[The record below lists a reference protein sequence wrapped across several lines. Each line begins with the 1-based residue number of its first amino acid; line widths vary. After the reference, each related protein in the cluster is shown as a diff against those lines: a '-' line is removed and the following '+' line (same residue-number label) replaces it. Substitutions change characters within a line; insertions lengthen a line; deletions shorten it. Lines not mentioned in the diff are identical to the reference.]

1 MDASLRK
8 EVLRKFTYGLYILTA
23 EHAGQAAAATVT
35 WLSQASFEP
44 PLLMVAVKTGSSVHA
59 VIEKAGAFA
68 VHVVG
73 ADQQEIAAAFF
84 QPAEMGNGSLS
95 GYSYVPGDATG
106 APLLI
111 DLPAW
116 VEAQVVER
124 VVKGDHTV
132 LVAEIVNLGMRN
144 PDMVAL
150 ALRDTPWKYS
160 R

>member
-23 EHAGQAAAATVT
+23 EHAGQAAASTVT

-73 ADQQEIAAAFF
+73 ADQQEIAAAFL
-84 QPAEMGNGSLS
+84 QPSEVGNGSLN
-95 GYSYVPGDATG
+95 GYSYVPGDATD
-106 APLLI
+106 APLFI

-132 LVAEIVNLGMRN
+132 FVAEIVGLGVREST
-144 PDMVAL
+144 AKTL
-150 ALRDTPWKYS
+150 ALRDTPWHYA